1 VIFSQQGKSEAKR
14 WTCKRQTSGPDGGL
28 RGPMCALV
36 AAVLVTT
43 ATPGLS
49 GGPEWYTGAFH
60 FRWRTTGGPHGHVA
74 DCRTDACDRSDFARG
89 NLDNAF
95 GLRQGVAFLLLER
108 GSFRLTGG
116 AEAQTMFTEHNLS
129 QRDLGIGELAGV
141 LGAGLTIGPARLTVR
156 AGFGGVLTSDGR
168 GGTGRFLESGVEA
181 PVSGRVAARAA
192 FRRAWH
198 AGPSTDELSLT
209 LVLRPREAADAS
221 RWAIG
226 FSAGASRPG
235 GLVGQDRFLSDAPV
249 WQLTALR
256 ALDASPYRLGIGIG
270 SASHESELRTEYGA
284 VAGNQRGKEIFDLSL
299 LADRAIGCTGAVC
312 WRAGLGLRGARWEDR
327 TPLLL
332 DRSRVPVAAGTELA
346 GVASL
351 AARIDL
357 ADRIGLTAR
366 AEQTYWSGLD
376 LGELRLMVG
385 LEAGLPDSAPR
396 EPLAPYPKSARRSDD
411 RGRRPSYIR
420 RLAVDLGDLVT
431 VPWHMTPGRWRALGW
446 GSAAV
451 GAAFVADN
459 EIRSF
464 AQRHRT
470 VGRDD
475 FFDTVRPLGNQAGAL
490 GVIGLIWLGGTLGD
504 NQTAVKIGQ
513 DAFEATLFANL
524 LMAPALKTA
533 TGRARPDAGLGR
545 SHFDPFSGAESLP
558 SGEAVQAFAIAS
570 VVASHVHRRW
580 LKALTW
586 GLAGTLS
593 YGRIHVD
600 RHWASDVVSG
610 ALIGAG
616 VGAWVA
622 HRREARSGPEG
633 RGLHIVVLPA
643 PGGLQLVGGM
653 TW

>member
-1 VIFSQQGKSEAKR
+1 MINPEKARHGGGREAI
-14 WTCKRQTSGPDGGL
+14 RQRASASRRGL
-28 RGPMCALV
+28 RRRTCAFAAAAFLT
-36 AAVLVTT
+36 AAV
-43 ATPGLS
+43 PGLA

-95 GLRQGVAFLLLER
+95 GLRQGVAFPLLER

-116 AEAQTMFTEHNLS
+116 GEAQVLFTEHNLS

-141 LGAGLTIGPARLTVR
+141 LGAGLTIGPAWLTVR

-168 GGTGRFLESGVEA
+168 GGTGRFLESGIEA

-198 AGPSTDELSLT
+198 AGPSTDELSLV
-209 LVLRPREAADAS
+209 LALRPHEAAGPS
-221 RWAIG
+221 PWNLG

-235 GLVGQDRFLSDAPV
+235 GLVGQDRSLSDAPV

-256 ALDASPYRLGIGIG
+256 SLGASPYRLGIGVG
-270 SASHESELRTEYGA
+270 SASHESEVRTAYGA

-312 WRAGLGLRGARWEDR
+312 WRAGLGLRAAHWEDR

-385 LEAGLPDSAPR
+385 LEAGLADSAPR
-396 EPLAPYPKSARRSDD
+396 EPISPHPKSARRPDD

-420 RLAVDLGDLVT
+420 RLAVDLGDLVA
-431 VPWHMTPGRWRALGW
+431 VSWHMTPGRWRALGW

-451 GAAFVADN
+451 GAAFLTDN

-504 NQTAVKIGQ
+504 NETAVKIGQ

-558 SGEAVQAFAIAS
+558 SGEAAQAFAIAS

-580 LKALTW
+580 LKALAW